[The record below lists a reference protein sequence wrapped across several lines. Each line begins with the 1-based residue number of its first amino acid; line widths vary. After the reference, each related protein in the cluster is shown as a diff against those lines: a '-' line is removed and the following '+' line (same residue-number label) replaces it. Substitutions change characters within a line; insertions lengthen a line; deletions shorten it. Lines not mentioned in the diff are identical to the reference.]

1 MNYIGEDGE
10 KHRPVMIHRVVYG
23 SIERFIGIL
32 IEHYAGAF
40 PMWLAPTQIKI
51 LTLNDEIIP
60 YAKEVK
66 ELLEKNN
73 IRVELDDRAET
84 IGYKIREA
92 NGKYKIPMQIIIG
105 KSEAENNQVNVRRFG
120 ERDQNTMSLE
130 DFVSLVKKESNLK
143 VD

>member
-1 MNYIGEDGE
+1 
-10 KHRPVMIHRVVYG
+10 
-23 SIERFIGIL
+23 
-32 IEHYAGAF
+32 
-40 PMWLAPTQIKI
+40 MWLAPTQIKI